1 MNDKS
6 TALDYLWIHSRFNA
20 ICLYQSEELYREGK
34 GFSAVT
40 VLFSSLENVAKSV
53 VNDYNSNLKTIF
65 KKLFDAGVITEI
77 EHEFLNVG
85 DACIRKIRNLYAH
98 ANISSI
104 NLINT
109 ENGNE
114 VLWPLTEDETSLLIY
129 EKISDIIYN
138 LILKCVCSNFI
149 DEVKNKFSQ
158 PLDDIIMQCDLRF
171 KLLSVKELLILKGYP
186 SNYIPDDLDIPEDAK
201 YRMVDNAPDL
211 NVRMNILSQM
221 ESSGLLEAL
230 GKDVEFD

>member
-53 VNDYNSNLKTIF
+53 ANDYNSNLQIVF

-171 KLLSVKELLILKGYP
+171 KMLSVKELLILKGYP
-186 SNYIPDDLDIPEDAK
+186 SDYIPDDLDIPEDAK

-211 NVRMNILSQM
+211 NVRMNILSEM
-221 ESSGLLEAL
+221 ESCGLLEAL

>member
-20 ICLYQSEELYREGK
+20 ICLCQSEELYREGK

-53 VNDYNSNLKTIF
+53 VNDYNSNLQTVF

-85 DACIRKIRNLYAH
+85 DACMRKIRNLYAH

-171 KLLSVKELLILKGYP
+171 KMLSVKELLILKGYP
-186 SNYIPDDLDIPEDAK
+186 SDYIPDDLDIPEDVK

>member
-34 GFSAVT
+34 GFSAVI

-53 VNDYNSNLKTIF
+53 ANDYNSNLQTVF

-171 KLLSVKELLILKGYP
+171 KMLSVKELLILKGYP
-186 SNYIPDDLDIPEDAK
+186 SDYIPDDLDIPEDAK

>member
-53 VNDYNSNLKTIF
+53 ANDYNSNLQTIF
-65 KKLFDAGVITEI
+65 KKLFDAGFITEI

>member
-53 VNDYNSNLKTIF
+53 ANDYNSNLQTIF